1 MGNKSR
7 FYADLQSL
15 QSTVTGSNNLVTV
28 SYPDGRKEPFLVDF
42 GMYQGSR
49 EQEELND
56 KIGFKPEKLVAIFLT
71 HAHIDHCGR
80 IPMLYKH
87 GATCRTL
94 MSNDTMKVAEKLLRN
109 TESIISNDQL
119 KAPIY
124 NNADLE
130 HALKEFRACECEEF
144 VQITENIKAMFIQN
158 QHIPGATSV
167 YVVIS
172 YEGEEDI
179 TILFTGDYNLVN
191 AFSSKQTTIPS
202 FILEKPLSM
211 MVLES
216 TYGSR
221 KSKDVEKGLFKRE
234 IEELVN
240 ERKTIVI
247 PAFAYGRYQNVLLEL
262 KQLEEEGS
270 LADVPIFMDGGLGLD
285 LTYLWQYLD
294 TVEIKDFIPKRAVAA
309 EDRKQVM
316 SLNIPKIIV
325 TTSGMGNFG
334 PAREYIQRY
343 ISEKWASIYL
353 TGYSSPDSN
362 SRKILEAQEGELIKI
377 SGVVKEKRAIVKCT
391 SEFSSHAHKEVLI
404 LSLIHI

>member
-124 NNADLE
+124 NNTDLE

-179 TILFTGDYNLVN
+179 T
-191 AFSSKQTTIPS
+191 
-202 FILEKPLSM
+202 
-211 MVLES
+211 
-216 TYGSR
+216 TYT
-221 KSKDVEKGLFKRE
+221 DVAPG
-234 IEELVN
+234 I
-240 ERKTIVI
+240 
-247 PAFAYGRYQNVLLEL
+247 
-262 KQLEEEGS
+262 
-270 LADVPIFMDGGLGLD
+270 
-285 LTYLWQYLD
+285 
-294 TVEIKDFIPKRAVAA
+294 
-309 EDRKQVM
+309 
-316 SLNIPKIIV
+316 
-325 TTSGMGNFG
+325 
-334 PAREYIQRY
+334 
-343 ISEKWASIYL
+343 
-353 TGYSSPDSN
+353 
-362 SRKILEAQEGELIKI
+362 
-377 SGVVKEKRAIVKCT
+377 C
-391 SEFSSHAHKEVLI
+391 
-404 LSLIHI
+404 